1 MSLPLYYEHHLC
13 ERDSSAPVLVLLHGW
28 GMHSGVWDP
37 LLPALREHFSIH
49 VIDLPGMGRS
59 PVANVEYDLDYL
71 VEQVLG
77 VAPERAAWLGWSL
90 GGQVATAIAARYP
103 ERVTHLITL
112 ASSPRFTATE
122 DWQCALNP
130 TALAQFTAW
139 LDEDWEGTL
148 IRFLALQCKDSATQ
162 RDDIRVFKD
171 RVFIHGFP
179 AVRALQ
185 GGLGI
190 LAHADVRTE
199 LQRVTCPTLHILGAN
214 DPLIPANL
222 SDSLTELQPTARVVC
237 LPGRSHALFVSEPDT
252 VASLIKDAVYAR

>member
-1 MSLPLYYEHHLC
+1 MSLSLYYESYPC
-13 ERDSSAPVLVLLHGW
+13 EGSPSAPSLVLLHGW

-59 PVANVEYDLDYL
+59 PVANVDYDLDYL
-71 VEQVLG
+71 VAQVLD

-90 GGQVATAIAARYP
+90 GGQVATALAARYP

-122 DWQCALNP
+122 GWQCALNP

-139 LDEDWEGTL
+139 LEEDWEGTL

-179 AVRALQ
+179 AQRALQ
-185 GGLGI
+185 GGLRI
-190 LAHADVRTE
+190 LAHADVREE
-199 LQRVTCPTLHILGAN
+199 LQGVTCPTLHILGAN
-214 DPLIPANL
+214 DPLIPASL
-222 SDSLTELQPTARVVC
+222 GDKLTELQPTAQVAC
-237 LPGRSHALFVSEPDT
+237 LPGRSHALFVSEPDPI
-252 VASLIKDAVYAR
+252 ARLIKDTVYAQ